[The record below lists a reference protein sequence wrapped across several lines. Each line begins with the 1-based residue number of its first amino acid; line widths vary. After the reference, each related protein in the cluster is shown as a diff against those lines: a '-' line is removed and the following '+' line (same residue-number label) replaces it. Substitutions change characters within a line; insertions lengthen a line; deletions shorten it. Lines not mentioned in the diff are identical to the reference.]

1 MSYTCERCNKK
12 NTTIYGSGRF
22 CSKRC
27 AHRRSQTDETKKK
40 ISNSIK
46 VCEANLSGRMQ
57 RRNILRSPRIEVTCK
72 TCKTMFTCVNGSYI
86 RKYCSRFCS
95 SKNTNL
101 GGNRE
106 GSGRSKCGWYNGI
119 YCGSSWELAFLVWS
133 IDMNLPIKRCEKT
146 FTYYYESKIHTY
158 LPDFEIGEFIIEIKG
173 YDTKQFQA
181 KLAYCSH
188 INLLVFRKQDLQGII
203 KHVKDKYGN
212 SYTDLYQERPTT
224 SKSNTC
230 KICPNPCKNSYCS
243 RRCSMIGNRTVKT

>member
-1 MSYTCERCNKK
+1 
-12 NTTIYGSGRF
+12 
-22 CSKRC
+22 
-27 AHRRSQTDETKKK
+27 
-40 ISNSIK
+40 
-46 VCEANLSGRMQ
+46 
-57 RRNILRSPRIEVTCK
+57 
-72 TCKTMFTCVNGSYI
+72 
-86 RKYCSRFCS
+86 
-95 SKNTNL
+95 
-101 GGNRE
+101 
-106 GSGRSKCGWYNGI
+106 
-119 YCGSSWELAFLVWS
+119 
-133 IDMNLPIKRCEKT
+133 MNLPIKRCEKT